1 LGGKKK
7 PKRKRATG
15 KETKEMKGKRGGGWR
30 PYLLFEQH
38 SQEGGEVL
46 VGDGRRKKCFIFCSW
61 KKIGYFRNFN
71 THPLGFN
78 RKF

>member
-7 PKRKRATG
+7 PKRKRATR
-15 KETKEMKGKRGGGWR
+15 KETKEMMGERGGGWR

-46 VGDGRRKKCFIFCSW
+46 VRDGIRKKGLFFFLLE
-61 KKIGYFRNFN
+61 KKGI
-71 THPLGFN
+71 LGILTPI
-78 RKF
+78 R

>member
-7 PKRKRATG
+7 PKRKRATR
-15 KETKEMKGKRGGGWR
+15 KETKEMMGERGGGWR

-61 KKIGYFRNFN
+61 KKRVF
-71 THPLGFN
+71 
-78 RKF
+78 

>member
-7 PKRKRATG
+7 PKRKRATR
-15 KETKEMKGKRGGGWR
+15 KETKEMMGERGGGWR

-46 VGDGRRKKCFIFCSW
+46 EH
-61 KKIGYFRNFN
+61 Y
-71 THPLGFN
+71 
-78 RKF
+78 

>member
-7 PKRKRATG
+7 PKRKRATR
-15 KETKEMKGKRGGGWR
+15 KETKEMMGERGGGWR

-46 VGDGRRKKCFIFCSW
+46 VRDGIRKKGLFFFLR
-61 KKIGYFRNFN
+61 KKLSILRIL
-71 THPLGFN
+71 TTI
-78 RKF
+78 R